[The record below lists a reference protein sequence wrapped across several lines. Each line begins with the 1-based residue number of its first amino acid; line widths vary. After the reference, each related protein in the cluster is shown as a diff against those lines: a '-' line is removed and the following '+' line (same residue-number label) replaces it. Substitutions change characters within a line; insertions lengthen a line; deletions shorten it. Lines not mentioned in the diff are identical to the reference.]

1 MAWRPKRSE
10 LSCGGA
16 VSANDAP
23 HRKLCAR
30 AGVARARLWW
40 ERGGVFA
47 RARSARA
54 SGLDCWA
61 DRVSFAAFDSARI
74 GACLS
79 SPRAMI
85 SLTRPAISR
94 PARDAPRGDAPC
106 GDAPCVSITRYPTIS
121 PKSPT
126 VPSSEP
132 QSGHRSP
139 IGSTWLSVLYK
150 RVLHAQTIE
159 IRHRQTL
166 LVPSRAIAAGARS
179 ADRSD
184 RDRRGRP
191 GSGCRPLAGRS
202 GVVGHRSLTKP
213 DG

>member
-1 MAWRPKRSE
+1 MAGLLALMTLRVESYAHARESRGRG
-10 LSCGGA
+10 CGA
-16 VSANDAP
+16 SAAASSLVP
-23 HRKLCAR
+23 
-30 AGVARARLWW
+30 G
-40 ERGGVFA
+40 
-47 RARSARA
+47 SARA
-54 SGLDCWA
+54 SGSDCWA
-61 DRVSFAAFDSARI
+61 DRVSVAAFDSGRI

-94 PARDAPRGDAPC
+94 PARDAPC
-106 GDAPCVSITRYPTIS
+106 GDVLPRVSITRYRTIS

-126 VPSSEP
+126 GSNSEP

-139 IGSTWLSVLYK
+139 IGSAWQSVLYK
-150 RVLHAQTIE
+150 RVKHAQTIE
-159 IRHRQTL
+159 IRHRQTP
-166 LVPSRAIAAGARS
+166 PSRATAAGARS

-184 RDRRGRP
+184 RPGLP
-191 GSGCRPLAGRS
+191 GSRCRPLAGRS